1 MTPHRDP
8 DRLIR
13 TYLFEGAE
21 RLNDQVYD
29 AVRAEIDHKR
39 QRVIIGP
46 WRMPNMNKLVP
57 IGLGAIAVVVALVVA
72 VPLLSPSASG
82 GVGGAPTASPSPT
95 AQPSVASPSPAP
107 QGLLLPGAVHRL
119 SGGPV
124 AMNVTIP
131 ATDWYGDPG
140 QDILVKDENADPPA
154 GAGLI
159 TFAGDLYVYG
169 DPCRWATTKPDAPAT
184 TVDEL
189 VAALTAQASRDAS
202 APVDI
207 TLDGYAG
214 KSITLHVP
222 KDVVIS
228 ECDTGYFASWGVP
241 GDEPSRYHQGPG
253 QIDKL
258 WILDVNGVLTVI
270 DTAYYDATPPD
281 VVNELDAIVES
292 TTFE

>member
-39 QRVIIGP
+39 QRVVIGP

-72 VPLLSPSASG
+72 VPFLNPSVSG

-95 AQPSVASPSPAP
+95 AQPSVASPSPTAQPSVASPSPTP
-107 QGLLLPGAVHRL
+107 QGLLLPGSLHRL
-119 SGGPV
+119 SAAPV

-214 KSITLHVP
+214 KNATRATSAAGAFPGTSRPDITRAP
-222 KDVVIS
+222 ARS
-228 ECDTGYFASWGVP
+228 TSCGSSTS
-241 GDEPSRYHQGPG
+241 
-253 QIDKL
+253 
-258 WILDVNGVLTVI
+258 TV
-270 DTAYYDATPPD
+270 
-281 VVNELDAIVES
+281 S
-292 TTFE
+292 